1 MRRTEILQEIRRMRF
16 EEVHF
21 GWSESRLTQE
31 EAFPA
36 SGQTSSVRSA
46 LRWRFRQFDPCQPR
60 YRYHGLIGFSPSR
73 RWFTNDAY
81 GYSPT
86 I

>member
-1 MRRTEILQEIRRMRF
+1 MRF
-16 EEVHF
+16 EEVSF

-46 LRWRFRQFDPCQPR
+46 FRWRFRQSALCQPR
-60 YRYHGLIGFSPSR
+60 HRYHGLIGFSPSR
-73 RWFTNDAY
+73 RWFTNDVY